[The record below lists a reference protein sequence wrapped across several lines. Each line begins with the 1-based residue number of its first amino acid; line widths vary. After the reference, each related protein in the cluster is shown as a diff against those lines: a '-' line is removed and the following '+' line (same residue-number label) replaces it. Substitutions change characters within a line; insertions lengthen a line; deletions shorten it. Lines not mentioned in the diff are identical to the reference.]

1 MKISEKKLNRLIDE
15 RLEQH
20 LKRLRKKEQ
29 VLKKRL
35 EEACAL
41 VEGLSEPPRSSGSR
55 QRERRQRFDEY
66 DD

>member
-1 MKISEKKLNRLIDE
+1 MKISKKKLNRLIDE

-20 LKRLRKKEQ
+20 LKRLRKKEH
-29 VLKKRL
+29 VLQKRL

-41 VEGLSEPPRSSGSR
+41 VEGLSGSPRSSGSR
-55 QRERRQRFDEY
+55 QRASRQRYDEY